1 MAAQLLQQVSQI
13 GIPVKE
19 LDRAI
24 TFYSDILGLPLLF
37 QTDRMAFYDLNG
49 LRIMLSLPEK
59 EEFAHTSSVLFYQVE
74 DIQDGYKELSAKG
87 LVFAREP
94 HLVTRMG
101 DTETWMAFF
110 TDSEGNTMALVSEV
124 AA

>member
-1 MAAQLLQQVSQI
+1 MSAYPLQKISQI
-13 GIPVKE
+13 GVPVID
-19 LDRAI
+19 LNRAVS
-24 TFYSDILGLPLLF
+24 FYKDTLGLPLLF

-59 EEFAHTSSVLFYQVE
+59 EEFAHTSSVLYYQVE
-74 DIQDGYKELSAKG
+74 DIQDAYKELSAKG
-87 LVFAREP
+87 LVFAGEP

>member
-59 EEFAHTSSVLFYQVE
+59 EEFAHTSSVLYYQVE
-74 DIQDGYKELSAKG
+74 DIQDAYKELSAKG
-87 LVFAREP
+87 AVFAGEP
-94 HLVTRMG
+94 HLVTKMN

>member
-1 MAAQLLQQVSQI
+1 MAAQLLQQVGQI
-13 GIPVKE
+13 GVPVKD

-59 EEFAHTSSVLFYQVE
+59 EEFAHTSSVLYYQVE
-74 DIQDGYKELSAKG
+74 DIQNACKVLSAKG
-87 LVFAREP
+87 AVLSGEP
-94 HLVTRMG
+94 HVVTKM
-101 DTETWMAFF
+101 DDIETWMAFF
-110 TDSEGNTMALVSEV
+110 TDSEGNTMALVSDV
-124 AA
+124 SI

>member
-59 EEFAHTSSVLFYQVE
+59 EEFAHTSSVLYYQVE

-87 LVFAREP
+87 AAFSGEP

>member
-24 TFYSDILGLPLLF
+24 TFYSDILGLPP
-37 QTDRMAFYDLNG
+37 QG
-49 LRIMLSLPEK
+49 
-59 EEFAHTSSVLFYQVE
+59 V
-74 DIQDGYKELSAKG
+74 
-87 LVFAREP
+87 VFAGEP
-94 HLVTRMG
+94 HLVTRMN

>member
-19 LDRAI
+19 LDHAI

-59 EEFAHTSSVLFYQVE
+59 EEFAHTSSVLYYQAE
-74 DIQDGYKELSAKG
+74 DIQDGYKELLAKG
-87 LVFAREP
+87 VVFVGEP
-94 HLVTRMG
+94 HLVTRMN

>member
-13 GIPVKE
+13 GIPVKD

-24 TFYSDILGLPLLF
+24 TFYSDILNLPLLF
-37 QTDRMAFYDLNG
+37 QTERMAFYDLNG

-59 EEFAHTSSVLFYQVE
+59 EEFAHTSSVLYYQVE
-74 DIQDGYKELSAKG
+74 DIQAVCKELLAKD
-87 LVFAREP
+87 VAFAGEP
-94 HLVTRMG
+94 HVVTRM
-101 DTETWMAFF
+101 DNTETWMAFF

-124 AA
+124 SV